1 MQQSS
6 DESNAPGE
14 CDDDNSSS
22 GSSASYEDPS
32 SNDLTLVTGAL
43 LLTADCMGTGILALP
58 ADVQTLGQTFG
69 LVFLLLNLPV
79 NLYAGTIL
87 SKSALFVEEN
97 MLGHTTASDEYNNYD
112 EIIGNDNVS
121 TVDMKKSDTANNK
134 QTKKG
139 YSSVNEIHNDSNNLE
154 TQTQQHNHHSDT
166 ATFDFVGLTSMLF
179 DRPILRTSS
188 DVIDAFELDND
199 NSQDSVHQNQ
209 QRQQHHHH
217 SITYKHSFTKLV
229 LAIYYI
235 NLFLV
240 LSNYTL
246 VMSHSVKAMAGDNI
260 CLPTAGIYA
269 SLLMFGL
276 SQIRTMANLGRSIS
290 AVSLAAL
297 FIVVVQCLYA
307 LRGSYSEYD
316 GEESSSAQEEVVY
329 STDFQRALAKMSAV
343 ASIGFAVG
351 SQKLLLNIRHEM
363 KDRKQAAPGSL
374 SISLSLF
381 GLAYVTVC
389 ILAGPDPPS
398 FLFDAI
404 PSGIPR
410 RVGGALLWIHVAV
423 SYAINSQ
430 AFCSSVERVVGH
442 KLQRCL
448 FGPRLRWTV
457 LTGMVAVAS
466 FLVANSI
473 PFFKDL
479 VSLCGALTSIPLTL
493 ILPAVLYRRLY
504 PSKAV
509 CLLLVASTMFMT
521 VGLIGAVGSINVD
534 KQMRA
539 PFSCN

>member
-351 SQKLLLNIRHEM
+351 TLLHKQPSHALLTGLPRSEM
-363 KDRKQAAPGSL
+363 KDR
-374 SISLSLF
+374 
-381 GLAYVTVC
+381 
-389 ILAGPDPPS
+389 PDPPS

-404 PSGIPR
+404 PAGIPR

-509 CLLLVASTMFMT
+509 CLLLVASTVFMT

>member
-121 TVDMKKSDTANNK
+121 TVEMKKSDTANNK

-166 ATFDFVGLTSMLF
+166 ATFDFVGLTSMLL
-179 DRPILRTSS
+179 LRTSS

-351 SQKLLLNIRHEM
+351 SQKLLLNIR
-363 KDRKQAAPGSL
+363 Q
-374 SISLSLF
+374 
-381 GLAYVTVC
+381 
-389 ILAGPDPPS
+389 
-398 FLFDAI
+398 
-404 PSGIPR
+404 
-410 RVGGALLWIHVAV
+410 
-423 SYAINSQ
+423 
-430 AFCSSVERVVGH
+430 
-442 KLQRCL
+442 
-448 FGPRLRWTV
+448 
-457 LTGMVAVAS
+457 
-466 FLVANSI
+466 
-473 PFFKDL
+473 
-479 VSLCGALTSIPLTL
+479 
-493 ILPAVLYRRLY
+493 
-504 PSKAV
+504 
-509 CLLLVASTMFMT
+509 
-521 VGLIGAVGSINVD
+521 
-534 KQMRA
+534 
-539 PFSCN
+539 

>member
-121 TVDMKKSDTANNK
+121 TVEMKKSDTANNK

-307 LRGSYSEYD
+307 LRGPYSEYD
-316 GEESSSAQEEVVY
+316 GEESSSTQEEVVY

-351 SQKLLLNIRHEM
+351 SQKLLLNIR
-363 KDRKQAAPGSL
+363 Q
-374 SISLSLF
+374 
-381 GLAYVTVC
+381 
-389 ILAGPDPPS
+389 
-398 FLFDAI
+398 
-404 PSGIPR
+404 
-410 RVGGALLWIHVAV
+410 
-423 SYAINSQ
+423 
-430 AFCSSVERVVGH
+430 
-442 KLQRCL
+442 
-448 FGPRLRWTV
+448 
-457 LTGMVAVAS
+457 
-466 FLVANSI
+466 
-473 PFFKDL
+473 
-479 VSLCGALTSIPLTL
+479 
-493 ILPAVLYRRLY
+493 
-504 PSKAV
+504 
-509 CLLLVASTMFMT
+509 
-521 VGLIGAVGSINVD
+521 
-534 KQMRA
+534 
-539 PFSCN
+539 

>member
-473 PFFKDL
+473 PFFK
-479 VSLCGALTSIPLTL
+479 VS
-493 ILPAVLYRRLY
+493 
-504 PSKAV
+504 
-509 CLLLVASTMFMT
+509 
-521 VGLIGAVGSINVD
+521 
-534 KQMRA
+534 
-539 PFSCN
+539 SCSLAY